1 MKDLSTEYFIT
12 VEYFCYIL
20 AVTIFL
26 ISVLSS
32 IKPIYDYFAGI
43 KPRQEI
49 IKTRLLFGYKFT
61 YCLSLILIGHIIKLI
76 YTGSFYVVGLVIFLI
91 ISLEGLTIFLDWEV
105 KQLEKKL

>member
-49 IKTRLLFGYKFT
+49 IIDYKDKRLTPMKGAVLQDLTWPGKTM
-61 YCLSLILIGHIIKLI
+61 
-76 YTGSFYVVGLVIFLI
+76 
-91 ISLEGLTIFLDWEV
+91 
-105 KQLEKKL
+105 